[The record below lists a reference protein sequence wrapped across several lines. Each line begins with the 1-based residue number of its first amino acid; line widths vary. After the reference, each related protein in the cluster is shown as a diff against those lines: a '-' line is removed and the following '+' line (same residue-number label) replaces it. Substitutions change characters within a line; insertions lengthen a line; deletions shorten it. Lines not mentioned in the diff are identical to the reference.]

1 MKVIAKREFQRETN
15 TIDNEIYGIVNQ
27 TNKEAMEENS
37 NKDATVLAT
46 QRDLIAGEFSKDYCR
61 RLLLP
66 QKSYKLMM
74 MESFI
79 FMIWIIT
86 FKNA

>member
-1 MKVIAKREFQRETN
+1 
-15 TIDNEIYGIVNQ
+15 
-27 TNKEAMEENS
+27 MEENS

-66 QKSYKLMM
+66 PKLFRHMM

-79 FMIWIIT
+79 SMIWIIYP
-86 FKNA
+86 KNA